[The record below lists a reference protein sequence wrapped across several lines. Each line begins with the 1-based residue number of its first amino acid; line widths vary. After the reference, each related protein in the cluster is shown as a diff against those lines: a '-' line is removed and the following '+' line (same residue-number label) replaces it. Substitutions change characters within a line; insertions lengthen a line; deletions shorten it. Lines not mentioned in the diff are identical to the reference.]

1 MTYSKRIDT
10 NKLFRALAVFS
21 IAMFLI
27 LQAATNVSSYVPE
40 ESREF
45 KTIVVS
51 SGDTLWSIASEYADG
66 DVRDKIKDIKKFN
79 GLKSDILEIGS
90 RVKVPLYD

>member
-1 MTYSKRIDT
+1 
-10 NKLFRALAVFS
+10 
-21 IAMFLI
+21 MFLI